1 MKTITVLALTALA
14 ASAAAGCG
22 QSGAR
27 DEAQAVTERFYAAIA
42 DGRGAL
48 ACAQLSSST
57 AQAVAQQARRPCR
70 EAVLDLSVGEGAVE
84 RVHVAI
90 TSAQVVLAGGENAFL
105 DREQGGWRLDAV
117 GCRFESSAPRE
128 RPADCEAES

>member
-1 MKTITVLALTALA
+1 MKTITVVVFVALLA
-14 ASAAAGCG
+14 SVAAGCG

-27 DEAQAVTERFYAAIA
+27 AEAQAVTERFYAALA
-42 DGRGAL
+42 AGRGAV
-48 ACAQLSSST
+48 ACRQLSTAT

-70 EAVLDLSVGEGAVE
+70 EAVLDLRVGEGGVE
-84 RVHVAI
+84 RVHVAV

-117 GCRFESSAPRE
+117 GCTFETSAPRE
-128 RPADCEAES
+128 RPADCEAKS